1 LYRTGVDDATLA
13 ALYRQAWVYASPSAY
28 EGFGLPYL
36 EAMACGTPV
45 LATPNPGSC
54 EVLAGGGCGVL
65 AADDTFATEL
75 ASLLGDASRRAALTV
90 RGLARAREYSLSRML
105 GDYEELLYT
114 LTEVHAGSA
123 ARV

>member
-1 LYRTGVDDATLA
+1 LYRRT
-13 ALYRQAWVYASPSAY
+13 WVYASPSSY

-45 LATPNPGSC
+45 VASPNPGSR
-54 EVLAGGGCGVL
+54 EVLDDGRCGVL
-65 AADDTFATEL
+65 ATDASFAREL
-75 ASLLGDASRRAALTV
+75 TAILGDAPRRAALAAE
-90 RGLARAREYSLSRML
+90 GLRRARDYSLSRMV
-105 GDYEELLYT
+105 GEYEELLYE